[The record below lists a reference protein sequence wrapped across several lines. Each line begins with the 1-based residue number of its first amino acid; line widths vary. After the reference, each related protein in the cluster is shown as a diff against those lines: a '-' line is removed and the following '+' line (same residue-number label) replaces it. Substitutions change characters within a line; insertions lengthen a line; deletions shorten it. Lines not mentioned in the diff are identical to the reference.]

1 MMSDAWPERVGI
13 YVDQVEQIALTIEL
27 ILDQTQLESS
37 GGDAGKV
44 QESTADLEQSLVE
57 LEQKIAER
65 EELLRDPD
73 APVRG
78 VTLVEKLAATGRDQD
93 AQLARRCE
101 QIAGLIEST
110 HHRAISI
117 FVCQYHLS
125 ELSTELVRLMVG
137 ASLPATYGASNASQH
152 PARGRVVQRVGL
164 MTVPE
169 ALQNC

>member
-1 MMSDAWPERVGI
+1 MSNAWPERVGI
-13 YVDQVEQIALTIEL
+13 YVEQVEQIALTIEL

-37 GGDAGKV
+37 GGDSGKL
-44 QESTADLEQSLVE
+44 QESTADLEQSLVK

-78 VTLVEKLAATGRDQD
+78 VTLVEKLRGTGRDQD
-93 AQLARRCE
+93 AQLAGRCE

-110 HHRAISI
+110 HHRAISS

-137 ASLPATYGASNASQH
+137 ASLPATYGASIEANT
-152 PARGRVVQRVGL
+152 PPGGGL
-164 MTVPE
+164 FNE
-169 ALQNC
+169 SA